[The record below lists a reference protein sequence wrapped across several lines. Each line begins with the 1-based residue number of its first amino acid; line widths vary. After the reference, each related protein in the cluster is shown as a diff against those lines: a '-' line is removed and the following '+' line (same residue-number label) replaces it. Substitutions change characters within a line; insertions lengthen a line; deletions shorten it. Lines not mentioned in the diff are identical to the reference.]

1 MMSYKPRCCNK
12 DVSSDRSSLDVRN
25 ASVISD
31 LLDSIRKET
40 TERRMN
46 VSALLKWTQG
56 RSSGSKRRYLRQKRG
71 RVNMI

>member
-25 ASVISD
+25 ASVIPD
-31 LLDSIRKET
+31 LLDSIRKAT

-46 VSALLKWTQG
+46 VANVIMLPFINSQFPVEEAA
-56 RSSGSKRRYLRQKRG
+56 
-71 RVNMI
+71 